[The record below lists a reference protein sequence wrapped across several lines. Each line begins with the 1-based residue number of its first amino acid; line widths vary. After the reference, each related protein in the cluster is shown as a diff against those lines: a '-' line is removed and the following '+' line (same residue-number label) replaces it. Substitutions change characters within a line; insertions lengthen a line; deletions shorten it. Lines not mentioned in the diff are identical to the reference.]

1 MHGAVWKSCQT
12 ADVNNVPQSGTSF
25 FGSITQRCSGYEP
38 TLPWSLIE
46 ESPPKKGRKAGPE
59 GAVEIEPTKIIF
71 ETQSE
76 YNNKGPSKSRQ
87 PAKFDAYVKRIDQN
101 SLPTFSPKLTTL

>member
-1 MHGAVWKSCQT
+1 M
-12 ADVNNVPQSGTSF
+12 
-25 FGSITQRCSGYEP
+25 
-38 TLPWSLIE
+38 
-46 ESPPKKGRKAGPE
+46 
-59 GAVEIEPTKIIF
+59 EIEPTKIIF

-101 SLPTFSPKLTTL
+101 SLPTFSEINNLIELKSNFHWPSTLKFLPSALKTY